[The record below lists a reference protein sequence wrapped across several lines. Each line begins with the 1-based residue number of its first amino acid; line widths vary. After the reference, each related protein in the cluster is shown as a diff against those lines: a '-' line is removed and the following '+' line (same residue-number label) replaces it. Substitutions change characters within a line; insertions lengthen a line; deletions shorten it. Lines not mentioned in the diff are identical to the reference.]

1 MCGSFFLSEW
11 VLTVV
16 WPIGSDFCVS
26 HNFFP
31 ATLPP
36 ASTHSVYFCPLRFE
50 SSFSALDLS
59 TQLFWVFC
67 WLALWSGSLSS
78 WGLCLPF
85 FLSPLPNFLSYRCFS
100 IYFQLIN
107 KVFVKII
114 MGISIMKNSMA
125 CKLKN
130 KQTSKQTEFALHSLL
145 IIWGWR
151 DRKLFWFESRSCSEN
166 SSVAVIKVKSHWN
179 FGENV

>member
-1 MCGSFFLSEW
+1 MCGSLFLSDW

-36 ASTHSVYFCPLRFE
+36 ASIHSVF
-50 SSFSALDLS
+50 SSQIWIFMFSALDLS
-59 TQLFWVFC
+59 TQVFWVFC

-78 WGLCLPF
+78 WCLCLPF
-85 FLSPLPNFLSYRCFS
+85 FLSLLPNFLSYRCFS

-107 KVFVKII
+107 NIFVKII
-114 MGISIMKNSMA
+114 MGSTRRRLANSCPSRGPGRGA
-125 CKLKN
+125 GAKKKKDNHGNKHYEKLN
-130 KQTSKQTEFALHSLL
+130 SL
-145 IIWGWR
+145 
-151 DRKLFWFESRSCSEN
+151 
-166 SSVAVIKVKSHWN
+166 
-179 FGENV
+179 